1 MCANTDT
8 CYKPIYLNNNKKM
21 IMIIIV
27 IIIKM
32 IMIQLTILTKT
43 LFTKNIDFK
52 KIDNLLYRAQ
62 EDETC
67 VTRRSHNRT
76 MRL

>member
-1 MCANTDT
+1 
-8 CYKPIYLNNNKKM
+8 
-21 IMIIIV
+21 MIIIV

-32 IMIQLTILTKT
+32 IMMQLTIITKT

-67 VTRRSHNRT
+67 VNRRSHNRT

>member
-1 MCANTDT
+1 MSANTDT
-8 CYKPIYLNNNKKM
+8 CYKPIYLNNNKM
-21 IMIIIV
+21 MIIIV